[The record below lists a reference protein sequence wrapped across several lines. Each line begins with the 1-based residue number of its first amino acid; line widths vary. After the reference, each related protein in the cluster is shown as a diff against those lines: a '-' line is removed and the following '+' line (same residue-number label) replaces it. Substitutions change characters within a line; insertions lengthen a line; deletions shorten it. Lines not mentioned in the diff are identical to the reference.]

1 MDTIQGKHFSITDPK
16 GVNTVI
22 YRIIETD
29 KSLLNEFPKYTVERL
44 QSSEELR
51 GDLKRKTFFVDEPAE
66 EEDLVIISFGQDR
79 VVVNMGILEENKV
92 KISKKPMPIKFDTL
106 YSENEREYRNFTREE
121 KIKAVKM
128 VLVDKKS
135 QMEVERIVLG
145 KKKCTGTINRW
156 IREYIQEGE
165 ENCFKKK
172 KGLKKVEI
180 TENNVR
186 YEILKKFNA
195 FLEKEIRTNSN
206 LSKNS
211 KNNIQ

>member
-1 MDTIQGKHFSITDPK
+1 MT
-16 GVNTVI
+16 
-22 YRIIETD
+22 
-29 KSLLNEFPKYTVERL
+29 
-44 QSSEELR
+44 
-51 GDLKRKTFFVDEPAE
+51 
-66 EEDLVIISFGQDR
+66 
-79 VVVNMGILEENKV
+79 
-92 KISKKPMPIKFDTL
+92 
-106 YSENEREYRNFTREE
+106 REYRNFNREE

-145 KKKCTGTINRW
+145 KKKYTGTINRW

-206 LSKNS
+206 LLKNS

>member
-1 MDTIQGKHFSITDPK
+1 M
-16 GVNTVI
+16 
-22 YRIIETD
+22 
-29 KSLLNEFPKYTVERL
+29 
-44 QSSEELR
+44 
-51 GDLKRKTFFVDEPAE
+51 A
-66 EEDLVIISFGQDR
+66 
-79 VVVNMGILEENKV
+79 
-92 KISKKPMPIKFDTL
+92 
-106 YSENEREYRNFTREE
+106 REYRNFTREE

-135 QMEVERIVLG
+135 QMEVERNVLG

-172 KGLKKVEI
+172 KGLKKI

-206 LSKNS
+206 SSKNS
-211 KNNIQ
+211 KINIQ